1 MDYTDIARRVL
12 RIESE
17 AVARLIERVDD
28 TFNQAV
34 ETIFEC
40 PGRVILAGIGKSGNI
55 ANKIAATLRSTGT
68 SAIFLHP
75 TEAIHGDLGMFAGG
89 DVLVAISNSGSQK
102 ELVFMVSFVKRLGG
116 QVIALTGN
124 LKSELAKLSDV
135 VLNVSVEEEACPL
148 GLAPTASTTV
158 CLAMGDALAVALVEK
173 RGFTQRDFAK
183 LHPSG
188 ALGRRLLL
196 RVSHIM
202 HTGDAVPKVGQNQAM
217 REVIIEITSK
227 KFGTT
232 TVLDEEDRLLGI
244 FTDGDLR
251 RLIERTMDFLDTPVG
266 QEMSRNP
273 KRLKQDYLAEK
284 ALQMMEKWKIT
295 CLPVVDDDDHVI
307 GIIHLHDILQ
317 AKIR

>member
-1 MDYTDIARRVL
+1 
-12 RIESE
+12 
-17 AVARLIERVDD
+17 
-28 TFNQAV
+28 
-34 ETIFEC
+34 
-40 PGRVILAGIGKSGNI
+40 
-55 ANKIAATLRSTGT
+55 
-68 SAIFLHP
+68 
-75 TEAIHGDLGMFAGG
+75 MFAGG
-89 DVLVAISNSGSQK
+89 DVLVAVSNSGSQK

-124 LKSELAKLSDV
+124 LESELAKLSDV

-148 GLAPTASTTV
+148 GLAPTASTTA

-188 ALGRRLLL
+188 ALGRRLLI

-202 HTGDAVPKVGQNQAM
+202 HTGDAVPMVGQDQAM

-232 TVLDEEDRLLGI
+232 TVLDQDDRLLGI

-266 QEMSRNP
+266 QEMTRNP
-273 KRLKQDYLAEK
+273 KRLKQEFLAEK

-307 GIIHLHDILQ
+307 GIVHLHDILQ